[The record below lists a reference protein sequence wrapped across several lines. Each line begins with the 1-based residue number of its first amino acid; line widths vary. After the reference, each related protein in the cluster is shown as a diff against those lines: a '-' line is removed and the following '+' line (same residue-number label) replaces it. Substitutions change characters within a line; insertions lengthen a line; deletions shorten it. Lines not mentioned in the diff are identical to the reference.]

1 MTLFRELLSAIE
13 RAEPCVWVTVSE
25 VRGSAPREVGAGM
38 LVTANSLYGTIGG
51 GHLEQK
57 ALELARERLHLAQS
71 SATRRHYPLG
81 PALGQCCGG
90 AVDLLFRPLDASA
103 APWVAALSAAERIGG
118 EVVLSTLLDA
128 GAGHTTLGDA
138 AAVGAAVTRHTF
150 NPWRVWVFG
159 AGHVGRALAQV
170 FGSLPCDFTWV
181 DSRDEQYPARVSA
194 NVIVLQSDHPADEVR
209 AISPGAD
216 VLVLTHSHVLDMEIV
231 RALLAR
237 DDLGYVGMIGS
248 ATKAALFRRRLGAR
262 GVPAHA
268 IARLTCPIGSPLAGD
283 KHPGS
288 IAVGVAAE
296 LLLRRRSGATS
307 HLPHVVD
314 ET

>member
-1 MTLFRELLSAIE
+1 MTLFRELLAAIE
-13 RAEPCVWVTVSE
+13 RAEPVVWVVVAE

-38 LVTANSLYGTIGG
+38 LVTARGIHGTIGG
-51 GHLEQK
+51 GRLEQK
-57 ALELARERLHLAQS
+57 AVELARERLHLAQS

-90 AVDLLFRPLDASA
+90 AVDLLFRPLDTSA
-103 APWVAALSAAERIGG
+103 TPWVAALSASERNGG
-118 EVVLSTLLDA
+118 EVVLSTRLDA

-138 AAVGAAVTRHTF
+138 AVVGAVMTRHAF

-170 FGSLPCDFTWV
+170 FSSLPCDFIWV
-181 DSRDEQYPARVSA
+181 DSRDEEYPARVSA
-194 NVIVLQSDHPADEVR
+194 NVTVLRSDHPADEVR
-209 AISPGAD
+209 DISPGAD

-231 RALLAR
+231 RALLKR
-237 DDLGYVGMIGS
+237 DDLGYIGMIGS
-248 ATKAALFRRRLGAR
+248 ATKAMLFRRRLAAR

-307 HLPHVVD
+307 FVPHAVD